1 MIVLA
6 FGTVTMQVWQYGN
19 TNAARITRIERFQ
32 GERDRAVLERRAGDT
47 WSYRVLPVYLV
58 EGLLRLSREA
68 GFEGSSSFIYI
79 GFRLLQNMVVFALLF
94 LYLRRLELSTY
105 ATLFG
110 MTIFAWA
117 TSHSNYGSDLSFNT
131 YFDVIFY
138 LIAAIA
144 VLSKRYGWIIPI
156 MFLAALNRETSAL
169 IPVMVVGA
177 WWLDKEHRADRKPL
191 WIAALSLVIFCVLYV
206 TLRKVIGQQPTSI
219 SSPAEMVSRNLLE
232 PQPYFL
238 MLMSFGLLPILAL
251 MGWRNWPPMV
261 LMFGVVIVPI
271 WMIIHLFLGAFTE
284 TRLFLVPYALVFI
297 PGVLFG
303 MPRIVSNSPYKKAV

>member
-1 MIVLA
+1 MIVLT

-19 TNAARITRIERFQ
+19 TNAARIDRIEDFQ

-58 EGLLRLSREA
+58 EGLLKLSRQA

-94 LYLRRLELSTY
+94 IYLRRLELSTY
-105 ATLFG
+105 AALFG

-138 LIAAIA
+138 LMAAFA
-144 VLSKRYGWIIPI
+144 VLTKRYEWIIPI
-156 MFLAALNRETSAL
+156 IFLAALNRETSAL

-177 WWLDKEHRADRKPL
+177 WWIDKEHRANRTPL
-191 WIAALSLVIFCVLYV
+191 WIAVLSLVIFCVVYL
-206 TLRKVIGQQPTSI
+206 TLRKLIGQQPTSI
-219 SSPAEMVSRNLLE
+219 SSPAEMFSRNLLE

-238 MLMSFGLLPILAL
+238 LIMTFGLLPILAL
-251 MGWRNWPPMV
+251 AAWRHWPPV
-261 LMFGVVIVPI
+261 ILMFGIVIVPI
-271 WMIIHLFLGAFTE
+271 WMLIHLFLGAFIE

-303 MPRIVSNSPYKKAV
+303 MPRIVNLHPEKQPI